1 MDNINNFDNI
11 LSDFFKKNIE
21 INKDIN
27 TSNLILIIIL
37 LLFIILND
45 EDNKIKIKNINI
57 NNIINNIKKNYK
69 KPLFIVLT
77 ILFIISVILLIYN
90 QTDLNK
96 TDDNDKRKKI
106 SNLIWT
112 SVFTQIFLYILIIL
126 IILMCLFSKKTPFKF
141 ISNKFS
147 EFI

>member
-1 MDNINNFDNI
+1 MADFDNI

-27 TSNLILIIIL
+27 TSNLILISIL
-37 LLFIILND
+37 LLIIILNN
-45 EDNKIKIKNINI
+45 EDNEIRIKS
-57 NNIINNIKKNYK
+57 IINNIKKNYK

-96 TDDNDKRKKI
+96 ADDNDKRKKI

-141 ISNKFS
+141 ISDKFS
-147 EFI
+147 EFILKK